1 VTEWWW
7 TADLL
12 ESCNCAEF
20 ACGCNYTSLPTHGDC
35 KAILTWSIE
44 EGAFGEERLDGLAVA
59 MLYHWPGAIHEGNGH
74 AVVYVDERANDTQ
87 RESLAAI
94 GRGDAGAG
102 GPFEV
107 FATTYAEQPEVVVG
121 PLTLER
127 EMHDARVSFGE
138 VGEVRFEPLRDVMD
152 GSPSLVR
159 WVKSSGFL
167 WRDGLTVKTKAADVR
182 ADKVSFRYEETWGVY
197 SQVGYNAPWPAPAIT
212 SYDD

>member
-1 VTEWWW
+1 VTDWWW
-7 TADLL
+7 TAALL

-127 EMHDARVSFGE
+127 EEHDARVSFGE

-182 ADKVSFRYEETWGVY
+182 ADKVSFRYEDTWGVY